1 MSKVT
6 VEKPD
11 EGKLK
16 DLHVE
21 TWGTWECEPST
32 FPWQYDDRETC
43 YVYEGRVTVDTE
55 DGDTIEIEPGDLV
68 VFPRGLKCTWTVHE
82 KIRKVYRFG

>member
-6 VEKPD
+6 VEKPL
-11 EGKLK
+11 ESKLK
-16 DLHVE
+16 DLKVE

-43 YVYEGRVTVDTE
+43 YVYEGRVTVNTE
-55 DGDTIEIEPGDLV
+55 DGDIIEIEPGDLV